1 MNTILLVVILSIFTA
16 VSPAS
21 AGEPPPADAPAPQ
34 PADAERDKKIQALIK
49 ALGER
54 DSKTWQPARDELR
67 KLGKPALP
75 QLNAALKKAEEN
87 RELLLRSRLS
97 SLIRSIENPQA
108 AAGGVRMGVGVIPGG
123 GPAIP
128 VPAVPPQGDTS
139 LDLLDGFGA
148 RLGETAEG
156 VRVTDLKANSPADRL
171 GLLAGDIINKINGR
185 QVANLED
192 ARAMLAGEAGNKVTE
207 AEVTRKQQTL
217 TLTAPK
223 P

>member
-1 MNTILLVVILSIFTA
+1 MNIILLVVILSIFTA

-21 AGEPPPADAPAPQ
+21 AGEPPPANAPAP
-34 PADAERDKKIQALIK
+34 PAADAERDKKIQDLIK

-87 RELLLRSRLS
+87 REVLLRSRLS

-108 AAGGVRMGVGVIPGG
+108 AAGGMRMGVIAGG

>member
-21 AGEPPPADAPAPQ
+21 AGEPPPADAPAP
-34 PADAERDKKIQALIK
+34 PAADAARDKKIQDLIK

-87 RELLLRSRLS
+87 REVLLRSRLS

-108 AAGGVRMGVGVIPGG
+108 AVGGMRMGVIAGG

-148 RLGETAEG
+148 RLGETADG

-171 GLLAGDIINKINGR
+171 GLLVGDIINKINGR
-185 QVANLED
+185 QVAKLED
-192 ARAMLAGEAGNKVTE
+192 ARALLAGEAANKVTE